1 MYKKVKLVFFIVS
14 FITFIILTI
23 SYYFSDQNIKRTNKS
38 RSLHSLY
45 SLNLSNEIM
54 DIPLLRNDTDDVI
67 NYKNDVENY
76 IKKKKNYT
84 FRELLK
90 KNDE

>member
-1 MYKKVKLVFFIVS
+1 MYKKVKFVFFIVS

-23 SYYFSDQNIKRTNKS
+23 SYYFSDQNIQRTNKS
-38 RSLHSLY
+38 RTLY
-45 SLNLSNEIM
+45 SLNLSNKII
-54 DIPLLRNDTDDVI
+54 DIPFLRNDTDDVI
-67 NYKNDVENY
+67 NYKDDVENY

-84 FRELLK
+84 FWKLLK

>member
-1 MYKKVKLVFFIVS
+1 MYKKVKFVFFIVS

-23 SYYFSDQNIKRTNKS
+23 SYYFSDQNIQSTNKS
-38 RSLHSLY
+38 RSLY
-45 SLNLSNEIM
+45 SLNLSNKII
-54 DIPLLRNDTDDVI
+54 DIPFLRNDTDDVI
-67 NYKNDVENY
+67 NYKDDVENY

-84 FRELLK
+84 FWKLLK